1 MPPISINVITK
12 DCPEALEKCLTSVYE
27 AIYEDGDELIV
38 VDTGSSTENLAT
50 TRNVVDGFANST
62 LFSRPDLTV
71 CMDEQAAAWIP
82 QWDHLV
88 PNKIMRSFAAAR
100 EIARTASKN
109 PVIFWIDCDDIL
121 SDDSSGG
128 LRQIVNDMMNPED
141 PKINTVFLDY
151 NYAHDADGTC
161 TTILKR
167 ERFVF
172 KDFFEWKGRCHETMI
187 PAKDCPAL
195 ANGYFQNLP
204 ARVVHQKPN
213 EDKKDLRRSDVRN
226 YLIMRQEYEEDGGF
240 VDPRT
245 RFYYSNAC
253 RGLEL
258 FPEALDTYREFV
270 RLSGSQEDRWASW
283 YYMAGIYLLPVMS
296 RPLDALDC
304 YTQCTQI
311 NVADP
316 RGYFGIAR
324 ANADLQRWE
333 ESLFW
338 FNTGTQCREPEGLH
352 SYDPTQVH
360 YHPQLL
366 AARACCELKQYE
378 KALEYTQMAIA
389 WKEQSLGRQLEPDD
403 IAVQMLQET
412 QNLIAGGEICRS
424 IGTITHNLQVPGSA
438 NTLRVGRNL
447 CEELKAI
454 PADLEDS
461 GIGKIE
467 PPDPRTKMHMVCLN
481 ENDPRAP
488 AAPSIMVPS
497 PNLAIWTGHTGEKW
511 GPDSG
516 KTGIGGS
523 EKMVILLAN
532 EIQSRGVN
540 VSVYANMTH
549 MGRGVHPDTGVI
561 WRHWAEFDEKR
572 PRDALVIW
580 RAIEALS
587 KVQCPAKVRM
597 LWLHDVQNPSRY
609 TEEILALADIVQ
621 FQSDFHVGPVRD
633 VIPEEKRWVARNGI
647 RRPHPY
653 AEALNFS
660 KKDPKL
666 VAYLS
671 SPDRGLMTA
680 AKIVREAQ
688 ETDPEIRLVCMYGFT
703 PWTRKSQATSRHRSI
718 PDLGRDCSIDL
729 YERELYELLDEIG
742 AIVLGRVGWDRVDQ
756 VLLEAGVWLY
766 PTDFDEI
773 SCMAAMEAQAHGCV
787 TCSTVHGALIETLK
801 VGGGWETWRP
811 SLLHPKRSEEFILMS
826 SMKLLAATM
835 VSPKDPRRIT
845 VARQAQKVFAMAPLA
860 DDWISRLGLAT
871 AGGDAARASFK
882 ETKCQTTVP
891 ATP

>member
-1 MPPISINVITK
+1 MPSISINVITK

-38 VDTGSSTENLAT
+38 VDTGSSPENLAT
-50 TRNVVDGFANST
+50 THNVVDGFADST
-62 LFSRPDLTV
+62 LLLRPDLTSV
-71 CMDEQAAAWIP
+71 MVVEMDEWLP
-82 QWDHLV
+82 QWNHLV
-88 PNKIMRSFAAAR
+88 PDKVMRSFSAAR
-100 EIARTASKN
+100 EVARKASKN

-187 PAKDCPAL
+187 PTKDCPAL

-204 ARVVHQKPN
+204 ARIIHQKPN

-226 YLIMRQEYEEDGGF
+226 YLIMRQEREEEGAF

-245 RFYYSNAC
+245 LFYYSNAC

-258 FPEALDTYREFV
+258 FSEALDTYREFV

-283 YYMAGIYLLPVMS
+283 YYMAGIYLLPVMG

-304 YTQCTQI
+304 YTQCVQI
-311 NVADP
+311 NVHDP
-316 RGYFGIAR
+316 RGHFGIAR
-324 ANADLQRWE
+324 ANAELQRWD

-338 FNTGTQCREPEGLH
+338 FNAGMQCREPQGLH
-352 SYDPTQVH
+352 SYDPTQVR

-366 AARACCELKQYE
+366 AARAYCELKQYE

-389 WKEQSLGRQLEPDD
+389 WKETSLGRPLESNDV
-403 IAVQMLQET
+403 AVQMLQET
-412 QNLIAGGEICRS
+412 QNLMIGAEICRG
-424 IGTITHNLQVPGSA
+424 IGTITHNLQVTGSV
-438 NTLRVGRNL
+438 NTLRVGRNI

-454 PADLEDS
+454 PADLEDT
-461 GIGKIE
+461 GIDKVE
-467 PPDPRTKMHMVCLN
+467 PPDPR
-481 ENDPRAP
+481 P
-488 AAPSIMVPS
+488 ATPS
-497 PNLAIWTGHTGEKW
+497 LAIWTGHTGEKW

-516 KTGIGGS
+516 ETGIGGS

-549 MGRGVHPDTGVI
+549 ASRGIHPDTGVC

-587 KVQCPAKVRM
+587 RVQCPAKVRM
-597 LWLHDVQNPSRY
+597 LWLHDVQNPARY
-609 TEEILALADIVQ
+609 TDEILALADIVQ
-621 FQSDFHVGPVRD
+621 FQSEFHVDPVRD
-633 VIPEEKRWVARNGI
+633 VVPEEKRWVARNGI

-671 SPDRGLMTA
+671 SPDRGLLTA
-680 AKIVREAQ
+680 AKIIREAQ
-688 ETDPEIRLVCMYGFT
+688 KTDPEIRLVCMYGFT
-703 PWTRKSQATSRHRSI
+703 PWARRSQAQNRHYSI
-718 PDLGRDCSIDL
+718 PDIGRDCSADV
-729 YERELYELLDEIG
+729 YERELYAILDEIG

-756 VLLEAGVWLY
+756 ILLEAGVWLY

-787 TCSTVHGALIETLK
+787 TCSTVHGALFETLGTATQARELWNSYILFPK
-801 VGGGWETWRP
+801 NSEDFIKASARR
-811 SLLHPKRSEEFILMS
+811 LLHAVRVSSE
-826 SMKLLAATM
+826 
-835 VSPKDPRRIT
+835 DPRRQI
-845 VARQAQKVFAMAPLA
+845 VARQAQKTFAMAPLA
-860 DDWISRLGLAT
+860 DEWISRLGLAV
-871 AGGDAARASFK
+871 AGGDAARAPFK
-882 ETKCQTTVP
+882 ETKCQTI
-891 ATP
+891 AQEQL